1 MFRPIE
7 QMLDFSFLCFQKFQ
21 VQFYLEIV
29 PHIGEPWQAPPA
41 GLELTTPRDAVA
53 ATLHQHQA
61 AEGLSI
67 NIIIIIFIITHNIS
81 LNGMESQIKL
91 SQDSQTEVIFR
102 DYSQYWNM
110 ILPGTGSE
118 YHIISNAATK
128 VQRYEHCY
136 EQNFSVM
143 CAKLGNIQRIC
154 SKSLL
159 F

>member
-21 VQFYLEIV
+21 AQFYLEIV

-41 GLELTTPRDAVA
+41 GLELTTSRDAVTP
-53 ATLHQHQA
+53 TLHQHQA
-61 AEGLSI
+61 AEGLVI
-67 NIIIIIFIITHNIS
+67 NIIIITHNIS
-81 LNGMESQIKL
+81 LNGIESQIKL

-118 YHIISNAATK
+118 YHIISTLLH
-128 VQRYEHCY
+128 RYEHCY

>member
-1 MFRPIE
+1 
-7 QMLDFSFLCFQKFQ
+7 MLDFSFLCFQKFQ
-21 VQFYLEIV
+21 ALFYLEIV

-41 GLELTTPRDAVA
+41 GLELTTSRDAVA
-53 ATLHQHQA
+53 ATLHQHQP

-67 NIIIIIFIITHNIS
+67 NSIIITHNIS

-118 YHIISNAATK
+118 YHIISRTAT
-128 VQRYEHCY
+128 
-136 EQNFSVM
+136 
-143 CAKLGNIQRIC
+143 
-154 SKSLL
+154 
-159 F
+159 

>member
-1 MFRPIE
+1 MKV
-7 QMLDFSFLCFQKFQ
+7 LSFLCFQRSQ
-21 VQFYLEIV
+21 VLFYLEIV

-41 GLELTTPRDAVA
+41 GLELTTSRDAVA
-53 ATLHQHQA
+53 PTLHQHQA

-67 NIIIIIFIITHNIS
+67 NIIIITHNIS

-118 YHIISNAATK
+118 YHIISSTATK
-128 VQRYEHCY
+128 V
-136 EQNFSVM
+136 
-143 CAKLGNIQRIC
+143 
-154 SKSLL
+154 
-159 F
+159 